1 MKIAIIGATGK
12 AGHNILQEA
21 LRRQLDVTAIVRNR
35 EKLTENVP
43 VIEKE
48 ITQLTTNDIMPF
60 DVVVNAFGAPAGNES
75 LHVTVGR
82 HLIDIFSS
90 INTRLIVVGGA
101 GSLYTDDTKTV
112 RIMDTPDFPEA
123 YFATASQQG
132 QNLIDLQQSTVNY
145 TFLSP
150 SAFFDAEGK
159 RTGHYRVGQDVLL
172 TDTEGNSYIS
182 YADYAIALVDEME
195 NPQFIKQRFTVSRA

>member
-48 ITQLTTNDIMPF
+48 ITQLTTDDIMPF

-90 INTRLIVVGGA
+90 VNTRLIVVGGA

-195 NPQFIKQRFTVSRA
+195 NPQFIKQRFTVSQA

>member
-48 ITQLTTNDIMPF
+48 ITQLTTDDIMPF
-60 DVVVNAFGAPAGNES
+60 DVVVNAFGAPSGNES

-90 INTRLIVVGGA
+90 VNTRLIVVGGA

-195 NPQFIKQRFTVSRA
+195 NPQFIKQRFTVSQA

>member
-90 INTRLIVVGGA
+90 VNTRLIVVGGA

-150 SAFFDAEGK
+150 SAFFDAEDK

>member
-90 INTRLIVVGGA
+90 VNTRLIVVGGA

-195 NPQFIKQRFTVSRA
+195 NPQFIKQRFTVSQA

>member
-48 ITQLTTNDIMPF
+48 ITQLTTDDIMPF

-90 INTRLIVVGGA
+90 VNTRLIVVGGA